1 MVSVMQ
7 SRLLFIIYKWR
18 NIILGNIFGILIV
31 RPFGMILMAIYEVVQ
46 SYGLAVIL
54 FALLCKVIMLPLSYR
69 SKKSMLKMTS
79 VQGEVQKLQ
88 KKYANNR
95 AKLNEEMQALY
106 ASRGINPTG
115 GCLTQFITLPIMM
128 GLYYAVQ
135 QPLTYMMG
143 LYEEDIAA
151 LANLVGVDMASSQYT
166 VQITIAE
173 ALNKFVDATGN
184 FTNEVL
190 SLSSDIAAY
199 LVPLDFNFLG
209 LDLSQ
214 TPSFSNPDIIWI
226 IPILSGATA
235 FMSSQ
240 VMQKLQNNGASSANN
255 QMASTMK
262 TMLYIMPLMS
272 VYFGFIL
279 PASIGIYW
287 IVSNLFMMLQ
297 ELFLTKLIRA
307 NEAKKA
313 QLQESGKK
321 NKKEGNE

>member
-1 MVSVMQ
+1 M
-7 SRLLFIIYKWR
+7 
-18 NIILGNIFGILIV
+18 GNIFGIIIV
-31 RPFGMILMAIYEVVQ
+31 RPFGMVLMAIYEVVQ

-54 FALLCKVIMLPLSYR
+54 FAIICKLILMPFSYKSKR
-69 SKKSMLKMTS
+69 SMMKMS
-79 VQGEVQKLQ
+79 AVQPKLQQLQ

-106 ASRGINPTG
+106 AKEGVNPTG

-143 LYEEDIAA
+143 LYEEDIEM
-151 LANLVGVDMASSQYT
+151 LANLVGVDMSQSSYT
-166 VQITIAE
+166 VQITISE
-173 ALNKFVDATGN
+173 ALNRFTDAAGN
-184 FTNEVL
+184 FTTEVI
-190 SLSSDIAAY
+190 SLSENIANY

-214 TPSFSNPDIIWI
+214 TPTITEPSIIWI
-226 IPILSGATA
+226 IPILSGLTA

-240 VMQKLQNNGASSANN
+240 LMQKLQGNNNATSQKDNPMASS
-255 QMASTMK
+255 MK

-287 IVSNLFMMLQ
+287 IVNNVFMMLQ
-297 ELFLTKLIRA
+297 ELTLTTLIRKQD
-307 NEAKKA
+307 AKKA
-313 QLQESGKK
+313 EKLT
-321 NKKEGNE
+321 EGEK